1 MTIIPPNHE
10 GAGLHIGIVQARFSN
25 EIGSAMLEVCTEKLV
40 ELGVPDGNITVAT
53 VPGALEVPLALQ
65 NMAQSHSFDALVAL
79 GAVIRGETYH
89 FELVSNESAA
99 GISRVGLDFNIPI
112 ANAILTTENDEQAHA
127 RIQNKAAEAAVVA
140 VECANLLRRL
150 NPAGN
155 SLPDAIV

>member
-1 MTIIPPNHE
+1 MTIIPPDHR
-10 GAGLHIGIVQARFSN
+10 GAGLRIGIIQARFSN

-65 NMAQSHSFDALVAL
+65 NMAQSRSFDALVAL

-99 GISRVGLDFNIPI
+99 GIGRVGLDFNIPV
-112 ANAILTTENDEQAHA
+112 ANAVLTTENDEQAHA
-127 RIQNKAAEAAVVA
+127 RIRSKAAEAAVVA

-150 NPAGN
+150 NSGDN
-155 SLPDAIV
+155 ELPDTLV